1 MTPRSPPGQPP
12 CTTFRGGWVACRQ
25 LSVGQNGTRHG
36 MLAQLH
42 PVTEKIHASSAEQK
56 PLHSGALASPH
67 AVVRHSQAPPDVT
80 AEQCPPLAHVPS
92 HRWSL
97 ELKSHGP
104 VGTVVVVV
112 ETTVSGPCVA
122 AAQRYVPR
130 RKVTTRFPPS

>member
-42 PVTEKIHASSAEQK
+42 PVTEKIHASSAEQN

-67 AVVRHSQAPPDVT
+67 AVVRHSHAPPEAT
-80 AEQCPPLAHVPS
+80 AEQCPPSPHVPVQRRS
-92 HRWSL
+92 CWS
-97 ELKSHGP
+97 KSHCP
-104 VGTVVVVV
+104 APASVVVL
-112 ETTVSGPCVA
+112 VA
-122 AAQRYVPR
+122 I
-130 RKVTTRFPPS
+130 